1 MTKSQT
7 IKNPKIIIPGILG
20 VAVLAV
26 VLTMFNPMLAI
37 AEPSIIDSFKNQTMP
52 VITGSVNVDNAIKN
66 YISENKK
73 VSFSTAADTA
83 EKQVENG
90 SVVGGHVGIE
100 QGYLVY
106 TFCVIDT
113 KSDTSYN
120 IIIDAG
126 DGKVLNKSEG
136 MSLKSFSKFGH
147 SMPFGNMPFDNMPF
161 ESHGMHG
168 FGEHG
173 KMMSHQGFDV
183 SSIPE
188 PSPQG

>member
-7 IKNPKIIIPGILG
+7 IKNPKIIISGILG
-20 VAVLAV
+20 VTVLAV
-26 VLTMFNPMLAI
+26 VLTMFNPILAI
-37 AEPSIIDSFKNQTMP
+37 AEPSAINSTKIPIMP
-52 VITGSVNVDNAIKN
+52 EISGSVNVNETIKN
-66 YISENKK
+66 YINENRK

-90 SVVGGHVGIE
+90 SVVGGRVGIE

-113 KSDTSYN
+113 KSDTSYK

-136 MSLKSFSKFGH
+136 MSLKSFGKFGH
-147 SMPFGNMPFDNMPF
+147 SMPFGGMPF

-168 FGEHG
+168 NWEHE
-173 KMMSHQGFDV
+173 KMMSPQGFDE
-183 SSIPE
+183 SNIQE
-188 PSPQG
+188 PSTQG

>member
-7 IKNPKIIIPGILG
+7 IKNPKIIIPSILG
-20 VAVLAV
+20 VAMLAV

-37 AEPSIIDSFKNQTMP
+37 AEPSTSNSTKIQKLPEIS
-52 VITGSVNVDNAIKN
+52 GSVNVNEAIKN
-66 YISENKK
+66 YIIENKK
-73 VSFSTAADTA
+73 VSFSAAADTA

-106 TFCVIDT
+106 TFCVMDT

-136 MSLKSFSKFGH
+136 MSLKSFGKFGH
-147 SMPFGNMPFDNMPF
+147 SMPFGGMPF
-161 ESHGMHG
+161 ESHGMRG

-173 KMMSHQGFDV
+173 KMMPPPGFDE
-183 SSIPE
+183 SSIPD
-188 PSPQG
+188 PSTQG

>member
-7 IKNPKIIIPGILG
+7 IKNPKVIIPGILG
-20 VAVLAV
+20 IALLTV

-37 AEPSIIDSFKNQTMP
+37 AESSSDSSMNQKMP
-52 VITGSVNVDNAIKN
+52 AITGSVNVNDTIKN
-66 YISENKK
+66 YINENKK
-73 VSFSTAADTA
+73 VSFSEAASTA
-83 EKQVENG
+83 EKQVQNG
-90 SVVGGHVGIE
+90 SVVGGHIGIE

-126 DGKVLNKSEG
+126 NGKVLNKSEG
-136 MSLKSFSKFGH
+136 MSLKSFGKFGH
-147 SMPFGNMPFDNMPF
+147 SIPFGGMSFG
-161 ESHGMHG
+161 SHGMHE
-168 FGEHG
+168 FGD
-173 KMMSHQGFDV
+173 KQMMPHPGFDE

-188 PSPQG
+188 SSPQG

>member
-7 IKNPKIIIPGILG
+7 ITNPKVIIPGIFGIAL
-20 VAVLAV
+20 LAV
-26 VLTMFNPMLAI
+26 VLTMFSPILAI
-37 AEPSIIDSFKNQTMP
+37 SESSTSDSSKDQKMP
-52 VITGSVNVDNAIKN
+52 EITGSVNVKDTIKN
-66 YISENKK
+66 YINANQKI
-73 VSFSTAADTA
+73 SFSVAASTV

-126 DGKVLNKSEG
+126 NGKVLNKSEG
-136 MSLKSFSKFGH
+136 MSFKSFGHFGH
-147 SMPFGNMPFDNMPF
+147 SMPFG
-161 ESHGMHG
+161 SHGMKG

-173 KMMSHQGFDV
+173 KMMSPQGFD
-183 SSIPE
+183 E
-188 PSPQG
+188 PTIQDPTTQG